1 MKNKLIYLA
10 VISILLYI
18 VFISVCFG
26 ITREETPVAI
36 EGSERESG
44 SHIPYSALDVVFS
57 VSDTNVERTD
67 LIILSANYSINES
80 YDKNITEFN
89 YTDYL
94 NKTFRII
101 KVNGKNVISSDG
113 KIEINGRINISE
125 VLSKNWTLQTAHDC
139 AIGPILLFDSKMRMT
154 GQIDGKGESKKK
166 KIKIKLNIYY
176 LESLIKNIRLHIKN
190 KPPKINENKTRVEV
204 SGSQISEDQKL
215 IYWDINN
222 PLEVRHIVSATDI
235 EDNNQ
240 LQFFWT
246 LENESRYPIEF
257 ITNSSSSINRWK
269 LKSGETYI
277 FKVKAKDPDGD
288 FSEIVSVNII
298 DRDNKSI
305 YKSIFIPPWE
315 FYSINLVF
323 ILIVAILIASLSFAI
338 KFRSVFCIRKRD
350 LMMILIYDIK
360 SYIKNFYENPFPNA
374 FVSIPIITIV
384 FIFLFIS
391 DIRLWHIY
399 STSLAFYE
407 LYPFLII
414 YILFG
419 YLAEKHFF
427 ETKENIDNDK
437 YSFILINDLLMIFIL
452 ASFYGI
458 SSGIT
463 HDIYQ
468 HLYNYYSTII
478 QVLGTLLGL
487 IIGFYIAKFDGAKEE
502 KNKIYLNTLEY
513 LVLLYGSI
521 IILSLWGLSMTET
534 ILFTPL
540 IKFNQENLANIVSIW
555 VFESTLLLAPL
566 AITSLYRL
574 IKAAN

>member
-240 LQFFWT
+240 LKFFWT

-257 ITNSSSSINRWK
+257 ITNSSSSINRWR

-288 FSEIVSVNII
+288 FSEIISVNII
-298 DRDNKSI
+298 NQNDKSI

-323 ILIVAILIASLSFAI
+323 ILIIAILIASLSFAI
-338 KFRSVFCIRKRD
+338 KFRSVFCIRKKD
-350 LMMILIYDIK
+350 LLRILIYDIK
-360 SYIKNFYENPFPNA
+360 LYIKNFYKNPFPNA
-374 FVSIPIITIV
+374 FVSIPIITIA

-555 VFESTLLLAPL
+555 VFESTLLMAPL

>member
-1 MKNKLIYLA
+1 M
-10 VISILLYI
+10 
-18 VFISVCFG
+18 
-26 ITREETPVAI
+26 
-36 EGSERESG
+36 
-44 SHIPYSALDVVFS
+44 
-57 VSDTNVERTD
+57 
-67 LIILSANYSINES
+67 
-80 YDKNITEFN
+80 
-89 YTDYL
+89 
-94 NKTFRII
+94 
-101 KVNGKNVISSDG
+101 
-113 KIEINGRINISE
+113 
-125 VLSKNWTLQTAHDC
+125 
-139 AIGPILLFDSKMRMT
+139 
-154 GQIDGKGESKKK
+154 
-166 KIKIKLNIYY
+166 
-176 LESLIKNIRLHIKN
+176 
-190 KPPKINENKTRVEV
+190 
-204 SGSQISEDQKL
+204 
-215 IYWDINN
+215 
-222 PLEVRHIVSATDI
+222 
-235 EDNNQ
+235 
-240 LQFFWT
+240 
-246 LENESRYPIEF
+246 
-257 ITNSSSSINRWK
+257 
-269 LKSGETYI
+269 
-277 FKVKAKDPDGD
+277 
-288 FSEIVSVNII
+288 
-298 DRDNKSI
+298 
-305 YKSIFIPPWE
+305 
-315 FYSINLVF
+315 
-323 ILIVAILIASLSFAI
+323 
-338 KFRSVFCIRKRD
+338 
-350 LMMILIYDIK
+350 
-360 SYIKNFYENPFPNA
+360 
-374 FVSIPIITIV
+374 
-384 FIFLFIS
+384 FIS

-487 IIGFYIAKFDGAKEE
+487 ILGFYIAKFDGAKEE

>member
-94 NKTFRII
+94 NKTFRIVKI
-101 KVNGKNVISSDG
+101 DGKDVISSDG

-125 VLSKNWTLQTAHDC
+125 SLSKNWTLQTAHDC

-240 LQFFWT
+240 LKFFWT

-257 ITNSSSSINRWK
+257 ITNSSSSINRWR

-288 FSEIVSVNII
+288 FSEIISVNII
-298 DRDNKSI
+298 NQNDKSI

-323 ILIVAILIASLSFAI
+323 ILIIAILIASLSFAI

-374 FVSIPIITIV
+374 FVSIPIITIA

-555 VFESTLLLAPL
+555 VFESTLLMAPL

>member
-1 MKNKLIYLA
+1 MKNKLVYLA
-10 VISILLYI
+10 VISSLLYI
-18 VFISVCFG
+18 IFISVCFCV
-26 ITREETPVAI
+26 TRDETPVVI
-36 EGSERESG
+36 EDSERESG
-44 SHIPYSALDVVFS
+44 SHIPYFVLDVAFS
-57 VSDTNVERTD
+57 VSDTNVERKD

-80 YDKNITEFN
+80 YDKNISEFN

-94 NKTFRII
+94 NKTFRIVKI
-101 KVNGKNVISSDG
+101 DGKDVISSDG

-125 VLSKNWTLQTAHDC
+125 SLSKNWTLQTAHDC

-154 GQIDGKGESKKK
+154 GQIEGKGESKKK
-166 KIKIKLNIYY
+166 KIEIKPNIYY
-176 LESLIKNIRLHIKN
+176 FESKIKNIRLNIKN
-190 KPPKINENKTRVEV
+190 KPPKINENETRVEV
-204 SGSQISEDQKL
+204 SGSQISEGKKL

-487 IIGFYIAKFDGAKEE
+487 ILGFYIAKFDGAKEE

>member
-1 MKNKLIYLA
+1 MN
-10 VISILLYI
+10 
-18 VFISVCFG
+18 
-26 ITREETPVAI
+26 
-36 EGSERESG
+36 
-44 SHIPYSALDVVFS
+44 
-57 VSDTNVERTD
+57 
-67 LIILSANYSINES
+67 
-80 YDKNITEFN
+80 
-89 YTDYL
+89 
-94 NKTFRII
+94 
-101 KVNGKNVISSDG
+101 
-113 KIEINGRINISE
+113 
-125 VLSKNWTLQTAHDC
+125 
-139 AIGPILLFDSKMRMT
+139 
-154 GQIDGKGESKKK
+154 
-166 KIKIKLNIYY
+166 
-176 LESLIKNIRLHIKN
+176 IKN
-190 KPPKINENKTRVEV
+190 KPPKINENETRVEV
-204 SGSQISEDQKL
+204 SGSQISEGKKL

-487 IIGFYIAKFDGAKEE
+487 ILGFYIAKFDGAKEE
-502 KNKIYLNTLEY
+502 KIR
-513 LVLLYGSI
+513 
-521 IILSLWGLSMTET
+521 
-534 ILFTPL
+534 FT
-540 IKFNQENLANIVSIW
+540 
-555 VFESTLLLAPL
+555 
-566 AITSLYRL
+566 
-574 IKAAN
+574 

>member
-1 MKNKLIYLA
+1 MKNKLVYLA
-10 VISILLYI
+10 VISSLLYI
-18 VFISVCFG
+18 IFISVCFCV
-26 ITREETPVAI
+26 TRDETPVVI
-36 EGSERESG
+36 EDSERESG
-44 SHIPYSALDVVFS
+44 SHIPYFVLDVAFS
-57 VSDTNVERTD
+57 VSDTNVERKD

-80 YDKNITEFN
+80 YDKNISEFN

-94 NKTFRII
+94 NKTFRIVKI
-101 KVNGKNVISSDG
+101 DGKDVISSDG

-125 VLSKNWTLQTAHDC
+125 SLSKNWTLQTAHDC

-154 GQIDGKGESKKK
+154 GQIEGKGESKKK
-166 KIKIKLNIYY
+166 KIKIKPNIYY
-176 LESLIKNIRLHIKN
+176 FESKIKNIRLNIKN
-190 KPPKINENKTRVEV
+190 KPPKINENETRVEV
-204 SGSQISEDQKL
+204 SGSQISEGKKL

-487 IIGFYIAKFDGAKEE
+487 ILGFYIAKFDGAKEE

>member
-1 MKNKLIYLA
+1 M
-10 VISILLYI
+10 
-18 VFISVCFG
+18 
-26 ITREETPVAI
+26 
-36 EGSERESG
+36 
-44 SHIPYSALDVVFS
+44 
-57 VSDTNVERTD
+57 
-67 LIILSANYSINES
+67 
-80 YDKNITEFN
+80 
-89 YTDYL
+89 
-94 NKTFRII
+94 
-101 KVNGKNVISSDG
+101 
-113 KIEINGRINISE
+113 
-125 VLSKNWTLQTAHDC
+125 
-139 AIGPILLFDSKMRMT
+139 
-154 GQIDGKGESKKK
+154 
-166 KIKIKLNIYY
+166 
-176 LESLIKNIRLHIKN
+176 
-190 KPPKINENKTRVEV
+190 
-204 SGSQISEDQKL
+204 
-215 IYWDINN
+215 
-222 PLEVRHIVSATDI
+222 
-235 EDNNQ
+235 
-240 LQFFWT
+240 QFFWT

-419 YLAEKHFF
+419 YLAEKHFS
-427 ETKENIDNDK
+427 KQK
-437 YSFILINDLLMIFIL
+437 
-452 ASFYGI
+452 
-458 SSGIT
+458 
-463 HDIYQ
+463 
-468 HLYNYYSTII
+468 
-478 QVLGTLLGL
+478 
-487 IIGFYIAKFDGAKEE
+487 
-502 KNKIYLNTLEY
+502 KI
-513 LVLLYGSI
+513 
-521 IILSLWGLSMTET
+521 
-534 ILFTPL
+534 
-540 IKFNQENLANIVSIW
+540 
-555 VFESTLLLAPL
+555 
-566 AITSLYRL
+566 
-574 IKAAN
+574 

>member
-1 MKNKLIYLA
+1 MKNKLVYLA
-10 VISILLYI
+10 VISSLLYI
-18 VFISVCFG
+18 IFISVCFCV
-26 ITREETPVAI
+26 TRDETPVVI
-36 EGSERESG
+36 EDSERESG
-44 SHIPYSALDVVFS
+44 SHIPYFVLDVAFS
-57 VSDTNVERTD
+57 VSDTNVERKD

-80 YDKNITEFN
+80 YDKNISEFN

-94 NKTFRII
+94 NKTFRIVKI
-101 KVNGKNVISSDG
+101 DGKDVISSDG

-125 VLSKNWTLQTAHDC
+125 SLSKNWTLQTAHDC

-154 GQIDGKGESKKK
+154 GQIEGKGESKKK
-166 KIKIKLNIYY
+166 KIKIKPNIYY
-176 LESLIKNIRLHIKN
+176 FESKIKNIRLNIKN
-190 KPPKINENKTRVEV
+190 KPPKINENETRVEV
-204 SGSQISEDQKL
+204 SGSQISEGKKL

-384 FIFLFIS
+384 FIFFV
-391 DIRLWHIY
+391 Y
-399 STSLAFYE
+399 
-407 LYPFLII
+407 
-414 YILFG
+414 FG
-419 YLAEKHFF
+419 YKIVAYIF
-427 ETKENIDNDK
+427 NI
-437 YSFILINDLLMIFIL
+437 SCFL
-452 ASFYGI
+452 
-458 SSGIT
+458 
-463 HDIYQ
+463 
-468 HLYNYYSTII
+468 
-478 QVLGTLLGL
+478 
-487 IIGFYIAKFDGAKEE
+487 
-502 KNKIYLNTLEY
+502 
-513 LVLLYGSI
+513 
-521 IILSLWGLSMTET
+521 
-534 ILFTPL
+534 
-540 IKFNQENLANIVSIW
+540 
-555 VFESTLLLAPL
+555 
-566 AITSLYRL
+566 
-574 IKAAN
+574 